1 MMHNHPA
8 PAVWL
13 TMGCGLL
20 LLAVLHAWA
29 VLGLATARPGE
40 RAWMIKPRTYWL
52 LLLTFVNPLM
62 PLTALIVV
70 AFVFKSVSDG
80 DAAEGSLQS
89 AS

>member
-1 MMHNHPA
+1 MHNHPA

-20 LLAVLHAWA
+20 LLVLHAWA
-29 VLGLATARPGE
+29 VLRLANARPGE
-40 RAWMIKPRTYWL
+40 RAWTIKRRTYWL

-62 PLTALIVV
+62 PLTALIVI

-80 DAAEGSLQS
+80 EASEGSLQS
-89 AS
+89 TG